1 MVCSGVR
8 RPRLCALSIIGF
20 CLALPNHLPAQA
32 WVPRRGQGSI
42 SLSYQRINNYGHILS
57 DGRLVEGGRSLNISL
72 FLEVDY
78 SVTNRLSF
86 TAGLPYVF
94 GKYTDPLPPAGTL
107 LPFLP
112 KDYCHCWHSGPQ
124 DVGFTAHYNVV
135 RAEGGAFSITP
146 SASVILPSQ
155 NYDFR
160 GESALGRHLRQFIF
174 SLDAGQRMDVISS
187 NLAVQGHYS
196 FAFVE
201 RAVNDVPLN
210 RSNVGA
216 EATYLFVK
224 TRLVAR
230 GVVSWQRMHGGL
242 ILGSPFSSPSPP
254 FEFNTP
260 ERLYQFDRL
269 VRENYFHAG
278 GGFTYSF
285 PRMDVFVF
293 YIPYVNGQQTH
304 AGRALTI
311 GVSWPFE
318 LRHGPS
324 RI

>member
-1 MVCSGVR
+1 MVYRAVR
-8 RPRLCALSIIGF
+8 RHWFRALGIVGLCFALTH
-20 CLALPNHLPAQA
+20 HLSAQA
-32 WVPRRGQGSI
+32 WVPQKGQGSI
-42 SLSYQRINNYGHILS
+42 SLSYQRINNSGHILS
-57 DGRLVEGGRSLNISL
+57 DGVLFEGGRSVNISL

-78 SVTNRLSF
+78 AATNRLSF

-112 KDYCHCWHSGPQ
+112 KDSCHCWHSGPQ
-124 DVGFTAHYNVV
+124 DVGFTAHYNIL

-146 SASVILPSQ
+146 SASVVLPSQ

-160 GESALGRHLRQFIF
+160 GESALGRHLRQYIF
-174 SLDAGQRMDVISS
+174 GLDAGWRLDVISS

-196 FAFVE
+196 FALVE

-210 RSNVGA
+210 RSNIGV
-216 EATYLFVK
+216 EATYAFMK
-224 TRLVAR
+224 RRLVAR
-230 GVVSWQRMHGGL
+230 GVAYWQRMHGGL
-242 ILGSPFSSPSPP
+242 ILGSPFSSPGPP

-285 PRMDVFVF
+285 PRIDVFAS
-293 YIPYVNGQQTH
+293 YIPYVNGRQTH
-304 AGRALTI
+304 AGRALSV

-318 LRHGPS
+318 VRHRHS